1 MKGRYKL
8 TRFARFIIF
17 LALMTPIC
25 YAAGPLILDLN
36 IEEAMDDF
44 MRGYNDTVENDD
56 SFDMNEVE
64 ELKED
69 IDDLKEE
76 IQDIENELSEKE
88 LLLNE
93 IISEMKE
100 V

>member
-1 MKGRYKL
+1 MIGKYKL

-17 LALMTPIC
+17 IALITPIC
-25 YAAGPLILDLN
+25 YAAGPLVLDLN

-44 MRGYNDTVENDD
+44 MRGFNETAGDND
-56 SFDMNEVE
+56 SFDLNEVE
-64 ELKED
+64 ELEED

-76 IQDIENELSEKE
+76 IRDIEDELNEKE

-93 IISEMKE
+93 LISEMKE